1 MEMDCDFKKMSMGFR
16 GGILSVV
23 VDFYSMAVDF
33 YSVAVDFYSAAV
45 DSPLAG
51 SWP

>member
-1 MEMDCDFKKMSMGFR
+1 MEMDCDFKKMSMGWR

-23 VDFYSMAVDF
+23 VDFYS
-33 YSVAVDFYSAAV
+33 VAVDFYFAAV